1 LIKEFK
7 DKTALITGAA
17 SGLGLEFS
25 KRALI
30 LGMNLIMIDIN
41 DAQLKKALIDI
52 NTDQHTSPSRIKHYS
67 VDVSSASEMQS
78 LADRIRDQ
86 HDTPSLVIN
95 NAGVSGGGLVWEN
108 SVKDWERVLGVN
120 LMGVINGVRLFTP
133 MMLEA
138 SKSDPNWTGHI
149 VNTASMAGLLTPPNM
164 GIYNV
169 SKHAV
174 VALTETLYQDLALVS
189 DQVTASVLCPY
200 FVPTSINQSFNE
212 THNHKSIDSD
222 ESKNSPAVLTTH
234 SQKIG
239 KEMLDKAVNS
249 GKVSAADVA
258 IKVFDAI
265 SQNQFYIFSHPKSL
279 ANVQERMQAILDN
292 KQPPNPFSKRPEIG
306 EELKIALRSAT

>member
-1 LIKEFK
+1 MIKEFK

>member
-1 LIKEFK
+1 MIKFK

-41 DAQLKKALIDI
+41 DAQLKQALIDI
-52 NTDQHTSPSRIKHYS
+52 NTNQHTSPSRIKHYS

-108 SVKDWERVLGVN
+108 SAKDWERVLGVN

>member
-1 LIKEFK
+1 MIKEFK

-25 KRALI
+25 RRALG
-30 LGMNLIMIDIN
+30 LGMNLIMIDIK
-41 DAQLKKALIDI
+41 DDQLQQASMDI
-52 NTDQHTSPSRIKHYS
+52 NHDGNSSPSKIKCYS

-108 SVKDWERVLGVN
+108 SAKDWERVLGVN

-138 SKSDPNWTGHI
+138 AKRDSNWTGHI

-212 THNHKSIDSD
+212 THSRKSLNTD
-222 ESKNSPAVLTTH
+222 ESINLLDVATTF

-265 SQNQFYIFSHPKSL
+265 VQNQFYIFSHPKSL
-279 ANVQERMQAILDN
+279 DNVQERMQAILDN

-306 EELKIALRSAT
+306 EELKAALRSAT

>member
-1 LIKEFK
+1 MIKEFK

-41 DAQLKKALIDI
+41 DAQLKKASIDI
-52 NTDQHTSPSRIKHYS
+52 NTNQHTSPSRIKHYS

-108 SVKDWERVLGVN
+108 SAKDWERVLGVN

>member
-1 LIKEFK
+1 MIKEFK

-108 SVKDWERVLGVN
+108 SAKDWERVLGVN

-149 VNTASMAGLLTPPNM
+149 VNTASMAGLLTPPQSPVKEQQTFM
-164 GIYNV
+164 ACTFSPRTLQITQKTTPV
-169 SKHAV
+169 S
-174 VALTETLYQDLALVS
+174 LW
-189 DQVTASVLCPY
+189 
-200 FVPTSINQSFNE
+200 
-212 THNHKSIDSD
+212 
-222 ESKNSPAVLTTH
+222 
-234 SQKIG
+234 
-239 KEMLDKAVNS
+239 
-249 GKVSAADVA
+249 
-258 IKVFDAI
+258 
-265 SQNQFYIFSHPKSL
+265 
-279 ANVQERMQAILDN
+279 
-292 KQPPNPFSKRPEIG
+292 
-306 EELKIALRSAT
+306 

>member
-41 DAQLKKALIDI
+41 DAQLKQALIDI
-52 NTDQHTSPSRIKHYS
+52 NTNQHTSPSRIKHYS

>member
-1 LIKEFK
+1 
-7 DKTALITGAA
+7 
-17 SGLGLEFS
+17 
-25 KRALI
+25 
-30 LGMNLIMIDIN
+30 
-41 DAQLKKALIDI
+41 
-52 NTDQHTSPSRIKHYS
+52 
-67 VDVSSASEMQS
+67 MQS

>member
-200 FVPTSINQSFNE
+200 FVPNSINQSFNE

>member
-1 LIKEFK
+1 MIKFK

-108 SVKDWERVLGVN
+108 SAKDWERVLGVN